1 MFSVTVASTMTV
13 DLSSTHQRH
22 GQGSGAWVS
31 LLAQNIALW
40 LELGFAS
47 PAGMMESLG
56 FLSGSL
62 IFHKYGW
69 RKKWQPIAV
78 FLPGKSHGPRSVV
91 GYSPW
96 GCQELDRT

>member
-1 MFSVTVASTMTV
+1 MTV

-69 RKKWQPIAV
+69 RKNL
-78 FLPGKSHGPRSVV
+78 FLGLDLIYVLPWWLSGKESTCQCGRPGFNS
-91 GYSPW
+91 
-96 GCQELDRT
+96 